1 MLRLT
6 LRSGRDARF
15 LARIVET
22 GTTPFVLDWGDARFI
37 DDAQQRLAH
46 GFTMWQHGRLV
57 TAHPSDADFLM
68 LLAELYCSEG
78 LLVELDEPTWPG
90 RTESLAPQAG
100 GASVVAPVYEELADD
115 PTTEI
120 VNRTGSASGDG
131 AHPSGEVTR
140 SIRARP

>member
-1 MLRLT
+1 MT

-22 GTTPFVLDWGDARFI
+22 GTTPFVLDWGDPRFI

-78 LLVELDEPTWPG
+78 LLVELDEPMWAG
-90 RTESLAPQAG
+90 RA
-100 GASVVAPVYEELADD
+100 VVAPPPEELTDD
-115 PTTEI
+115 PVTEI
-120 VNRTGSASGDG
+120 VSRDPTLAVSS
-131 AHPSGEVTR
+131 TF
-140 SIRARP
+140 RAKP

>member
-22 GTTPFVLDWGDARFI
+22 GTGPFVLDWGDKRFI
-37 DDAQQRLAH
+37 DDAQQRLLH
-46 GFTMWQHGRLV
+46 GFTMWQHDRLV
-57 TAHPSDADFLM
+57 TAHPQDADFLM

-90 RTESLAPQAG
+90 RTEAPA
-100 GASVVAPVYEELADD
+100 ASAEGDELEDAATEVVAVAPDVTAHLAEATD
-115 PTTEI
+115 E
-120 VNRTGSASGDG
+120 VARLG
-131 AHPSGEVTR
+131 HGEAVR
-140 SIRARP
+140 KP

>member
-1 MLRLT
+1 MLRMT

-22 GTTPFVLDWGDARFI
+22 GTTPFVLDWGDPRFI

-57 TAHPSDADFLM
+57 TAHPSDTDFLM

-78 LLVELDEPTWPG
+78 LLVELDEPTWAG
-90 RTESLAPQAG
+90 RAG
-100 GASVVAPVYEELADD
+100 VAPPPPEELTDD
-115 PTTEI
+115 PVTEI
-120 VNRTGSASGDG
+120 VSRD
-131 AHPSGEVTR
+131 PSLAVSSTF
-140 SIRARP
+140 RAKP

>member
-22 GTTPFVLDWGDARFI
+22 GTAPFVLDWGDARFI

-57 TAHPSDADFLM
+57 TAHPSDPDFLM

-78 LLVELDEPTWPG
+78 LLVELDEPTWAG
-90 RTESLAPQAG
+90 RAPPQAL
-100 GASVVAPVYEELADD
+100 EELTADAS
-115 PTTEI
+115 TEI
-120 VNRTGSASGDG
+120 VDRPDVSDALADETEEVRVPGRSSG
-131 AHPSGEVTR
+131 
-140 SIRARP
+140 